1 MLNFLLEL
9 CPFWGVKTFILPNF
23 VKTLIERRVLLVF
36 YAGSE
41 IIQQNPH
48 SFKNFLPKLVEGCEN
63 ILFKN
68 KKQLPFMGTLW
79 LRTLSMS
86 FNLGL
91 SFYCGKSVT
100 FENVLMMMLH
110 SETHLKLECRLKL
123 SLKLEAFEQNI
134 S

>member
-9 CPFWGVKTFILPNF
+9 CPFWSVKTFILPNF

-68 KKQLPFMGTLW
+68 KKTAAIYGDLMVENTLNEFQSW
-79 LRTLSMS
+79 LIL
-86 FNLGL
+86 FIAVNL
-91 SFYCGKSVT
+91 
-100 FENVLMMMLH
+100 
-110 SETHLKLECRLKL
+110 
-123 SLKLEAFEQNI
+123 
-134 S
+134 

>member
-9 CPFWGVKTFILPNF
+9 CPFWSVKTFILPNF

-36 YAGSE
+36 YAWSE
-41 IIQQNPH
+41 IIQQKPH

-68 KKQLPFMGTLW
+68 KKTQLPFMGALW

-91 SFYCGKSVT
+91 SFLLRQICDFLKCSHDDAPLRNTLKVRVLP
-100 FENVLMMMLH
+100 FEAI
-110 SETHLKLECRLKL
+110 
-123 SLKLEAFEQNI
+123 LEA
-134 S
+134 